1 MSDGMIAGRGV
12 TRIFS
17 QSKSTRVA
25 EHPALGHEE
34 ALQRFTADSGWP
46 GGISDGLH
54 SAVMAIEVFRYE
66 YAKALRAWHVAWM
79 ERVAWHRE
87 HFFPLNESE
96 QSVIYEEVLTQH
108 RELPEAE
115 ERAFDRFLQARDVLK
130 EALASADLDV

>member
-87 HFFPLNESE
+87 RLRSP
-96 QSVIYEEVLTQH
+96 
-108 RELPEAE
+108 
-115 ERAFDRFLQARDVLK
+115 
-130 EALASADLDV
+130 SACMMRGSRGRTLCDSG